1 MTRIAHTVDEL
12 HAACDS
18 LQAMHLRRGDNRS
31 RAVVMTMGALHAG
44 HAALMDAA
52 RHLTGP
58 EGTVI
63 VTIFVNPTQF
73 RPGEDFDRY
82 PRTPDEDIA
91 LCRAHD
97 VDIIF
102 MPNVDEVYDG
112 SVPTIDPG
120 PLGEVLEGA
129 SRPGHFQGVATVVHR
144 LLQLTGAGIAVF
156 GEKDYQQLE
165 IIRRMV
171 TEHDL
176 PVTIVGVPT
185 VRDADGVALSS
196 RNRYLSES
204 DRERASAIPAA
215 LQAAVAS
222 ADQGAA
228 AAAVAAE
235 ATLLA
240 HGVDVDYVE
249 ITDVHLNPAPD
260 HGEGRVLLA
269 VRVGGTRLID
279 NAPLMLGSRAGA
291 L

>member
-1 MTRIAHTVDEL
+1 MTRIAHTVEEL
-12 HAACDS
+12 QAACDS
-18 LQAMHLRRGDNRS
+18 LQAMHLRRADHRS

-73 RPGEDFDRY
+73 RPGEDFERY
-82 PRTPDEDIA
+82 PRTPEADVA

-97 VDIIF
+97 VDIVF
-102 MPNVDEVYDG
+102 MPSVDVVYDG
-112 SVPTIDPG
+112 TVPTIDPG
-120 PLGEVLEGA
+120 PVGDILEG
-129 SRPGHFQGVATVVHR
+129 SHRPGHFAGVATVVHR
-144 LLQLTGAGIAVF
+144 LLTMTGAGIAVF

-165 IIRRMV
+165 IIRRTV

-196 RNRYLSES
+196 RNRYLSDE
-204 DRERASAIPAA
+204 DRVRAAAIPAA
-215 LQAAVAS
+215 LQAAAAT

-235 ATLLA
+235 ATLAA
-240 HGVDVDYVE
+240 HGMDIDYVE
-249 ITDVHLNPAPD
+249 VTDVHLNPAPD
-260 HGEGRVLLA
+260 RGEARLLLA
-269 VRVGGTRLID
+269 VRLGGTRLID
-279 NAPLMLGSRAGA
+279 NAPLLLGSGS
-291 L
+291 